1 MLEWVAIDQWY
12 CNNCQTNI
20 NDTVKEMEMHECKY
34 PFGKK
39 NDRPNYY
46 YTQDVYSDG
55 QGITGQIKKRKN
67 KNVRIH
73 KIKKTT

>member
-1 MLEWVAIDQWY
+1 MIS
-12 CNNCQTNI
+12 N
-20 NDTVKEMEMHECKY
+20 Y

-55 QGITGQIKKRKN
+55 QGITGQVKKRKKK
-67 KNVRIH
+67 KNG
-73 KIKKTT
+73 KA

>member
-1 MLEWVAIDQWY
+1 MIS
-12 CNNCQTNI
+12 N
-20 NDTVKEMEMHECKY
+20 Y

-55 QGITGQIKKRKN
+55 QGITGQVKKRKK

>member
-1 MLEWVAIDQWY
+1 MKLKI
-12 CNNCQTNI
+12 NN
-20 NDTVKEMEMHECKY
+20 Y

-55 QGITGQIKKRKN
+55 QGITGKMKKRKKS
-67 KNVRIH
+67 KNVRIR

>member
-1 MLEWVAIDQWY
+1 MIS
-12 CNNCQTNI
+12 N
-20 NDTVKEMEMHECKY
+20 Y

-55 QGITGQIKKRKN
+55 QGITGCMKKRKQN
-67 KNVRIH
+67 KNVRIR
-73 KIKKTT
+73 KIKKVT

>member
-1 MLEWVAIDQWY
+1 MTLSELDKSKFWALNRKHLKEKNEE
-12 CNNCQTNI
+12 CNDFT
-20 NDTVKEMEMHECKY
+20 KY

-39 NDRPNYY
+39 NDRHNYY

-55 QGITGQIKKRKN
+55 QGITGQVKKRKK
-67 KNVRIH
+67 KNVRIR

>member
-1 MLEWVAIDQWY
+1 MIS
-12 CNNCQTNI
+12 N
-20 NDTVKEMEMHECKY
+20 Y

-55 QGITGQIKKRKN
+55 QGITGQIKKRN
-67 KNVRIH
+67 PARGLFAILH
-73 KIKKTT
+73 AD

>member
-1 MLEWVAIDQWY
+1 MIS
-12 CNNCQTNI
+12 N
-20 NDTVKEMEMHECKY
+20 Y

-46 YTQDVYSDG
+46 YTQDVYSYG
-55 QGITGQIKKRKN
+55 QGITGRMKKRKK
-67 KNVRIH
+67 KNARIR

>member
-1 MLEWVAIDQWY
+1 LLFIYSHVNRIFMIS
-12 CNNCQTNI
+12 N
-20 NDTVKEMEMHECKY
+20 Y

-46 YTQDVYSDG
+46 YTQDIFGDG
-55 QGITGQIKKRKN
+55 QGITGRMKKRKK
-67 KNVRIH
+67 KNVRIR

>member
-1 MLEWVAIDQWY
+1 MIS
-12 CNNCQTNI
+12 N
-20 NDTVKEMEMHECKY
+20 Y

-55 QGITGQIKKRKN
+55 QGITGQIKKRKQN
-67 KNVRIH
+67 KNE
-73 KIKKTT
+73 KKNKNKK

>member
-1 MLEWVAIDQWY
+1 MFHKIFNKVIS
-12 CNNCQTNI
+12 N
-20 NDTVKEMEMHECKY
+20 Y

-55 QGITGQIKKRKN
+55 QGITGRIKKRKQN
-67 KNVRIH
+67 KNVRIR
-73 KIKKTT
+73 KIKKVT

>member
-1 MLEWVAIDQWY
+1 MIS
-12 CNNCQTNI
+12 N
-20 NDTVKEMEMHECKY
+20 Y

-55 QGITGQIKKRKN
+55 QGITGQIKKRKKI
-67 KNVRIH
+67 KNARIH
-73 KIKKTT
+73 KIKKAT

>member
-1 MLEWVAIDQWY
+1 MIS
-12 CNNCQTNI
+12 N
-20 NDTVKEMEMHECKY
+20 Y

-46 YTQDVYSDG
+46 YTQDVYSDCK
-55 QGITGQIKKRKN
+55 GITGRIKKIKN
-67 KNVRIH
+67 KHVKIR